1 MTKDR
6 FTDDKATIRDELEKR
21 ARARATMTYGEAA
34 AMVGRANKE
43 LAPILNAIRDE
54 EAEHGR
60 PDLGCLVV
68 RADTGFP
75 AYVGMGQEERERA
88 VSTRKAVF
96 VAWKNLGFIEPTA
109 VDGA

>member
-1 MTKDR
+1 MTTDR
-6 FTDDKATIRDELEKR
+6 PLDDKTLLCAELKDR

-34 AMVGRANKE
+34 AIAGRASQE
-43 LAPILNAIRDE
+43 LAPILDAIRQE

-75 AYVGMGQEERERA
+75 AYVGTGHEERERA
-88 VSTRKAVF
+88 LSTRRAIF
-96 VAWKNLGFIEPTA
+96 AAWRAT
-109 VDGA
+109 